1 MVNGAGVGG
10 SGVDGVVEA
19 ESALVFV
26 TVEEVDIAVL
36 GGQAGQQLYG
46 APAVI
51 WAGNDPIPIPMPPPD
66 SYTDG

>member
-1 MVNGAGVGG
+1 MVNGTVVGA

-19 ESALVFV
+19 ELALVFV

-36 GGQAGQQLYG
+36 GGSAGQQPYG
-46 APAVI
+46 APVVI
-51 WAGNDPIPIPMPPPD
+51 WAGNDPIPMPMPTPD